1 MFGVINWKTTLCG
14 FVTIIAA
21 GMSADPKF
29 APYTTI
35 IGMVAAGVTGL
46 VAKDNNVTGG
56 QVSNVTGAIAL
67 RATSVVDEGA
77 TK

>member
-14 FVTIIAA
+14 FITIVAA

-56 QVSNVTGAIAL
+56 QISNVTGKTAL
-67 RATSVVDEGA
+67 VATSRVDLGE